1 MGLFFHNYP
10 SCSGQTRNL
19 VFGMIA
25 GCSAAASIRGL

>member
-25 GCSAAASIRGL
+25 GQSAAASIRGQ